1 MESKKASRLS
11 IIGRKVL
18 KPFTNKYGV
27 GGTGADETT
36 GISKLST
43 WLIAVVVIGMVI
55 GILFIATKGFSGA
68 KTGISDGLQKIQD
81 QVDVV
86 K

>member
-27 GGTGADETT
+27 AGNGADETT
-36 GISKLST
+36 GIGKLGT
-43 WLIAVVVIGMVI
+43 WLIAVVVIGMVV
-55 GILFIATKGFSGA
+55 GILFIATKGFGGA
-68 KTGISDGLQKIQD
+68 KTGITNGLKDIQD
-81 QVDVV
+81 QVDVI